1 MTDRDKSVFY
11 EVMVN
16 RLLLESFPEEKS
28 LFFDEESDPAET
40 ARKEKLR
47 KKVVWHIRHSLS
59 KRQKEVLQLLLMGKR
74 EAEIGM
80 ILGVKQ
86 QVVNIYKKRAIKRLR
101 SKMNLGSVC

>member
-1 MTDRDKSVFY
+1 MTERDKSVFY

-28 LFFDEESDPAET
+28 LFFDAESDAADV

-47 KKVVWHIRHSLS
+47 KKVVWHIGHSLS
-59 KRQKEVLQLLLMGKR
+59 KRQKEVIRLYLMGKK
-74 EAEIGM
+74 EAEIGA

-86 QVVNIYKKRAIKRLR
+86 QVVNIYKRRAINRLRNKMRLR
-101 SKMNLGSVC
+101 SVC

>member
-28 LFFDEESDPAET
+28 LFFDEESDPADIT
-40 ARKEKLR
+40 RKEKLR
-47 KKVVWHIRHSLS
+47 KKVVWHISHSLS
-59 KRQKEVLQLLLMGKR
+59 KRQKEVIQLYLMGKK
-74 EAEIGM
+74 EAEIGA

-86 QVVNIYKKRAIKRLR
+86 QVVNIYKRRAINRLR
-101 SKMNLGSVC
+101 NKMRPRPVC